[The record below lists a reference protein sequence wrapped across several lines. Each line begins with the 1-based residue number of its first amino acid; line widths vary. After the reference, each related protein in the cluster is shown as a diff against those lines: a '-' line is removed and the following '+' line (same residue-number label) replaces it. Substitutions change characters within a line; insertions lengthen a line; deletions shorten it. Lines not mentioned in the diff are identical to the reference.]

1 MAPAGR
7 SSSWRGGKDQRR
19 ACCTFKVAVY
29 TGVFAFTCF
38 FLAFFE
44 LGRNG
49 YLTGSTG
56 IGQQFASMS
65 WLQTPE
71 QEGET
76 VSDQLVVPGR
86 SDTTQV
92 DNDDDE
98 STEGVPGEPNSPSKQ
113 EEIASNT
120 QQEELQSNSHTK
132 HDTNTSLG
140 GGSLEREE
148 QARRDPV
155 GRLEE
160 ENDSD
165 ENGTEGVPGEP
176 NSPSKQEEIASNTQ
190 QEELQINSHTK
201 HDTNTSLGG
210 GSLERREQARR
221 EPVGRLEEEEDSD
234 GGSAATKVP
243 TSGNSTK
250 TPVELGTDELKH
262 EHEGATVDKILVE
275 GKKFLLLRN
284 CMQKCSCGKNEY

>member
-7 SSSWRGGKDQRR
+7 SNSWRGGKDQRR
-19 ACCTFKVAVY
+19 TYCTFKVAVY

-49 YLTGSTG
+49 YLTGSKG

-76 VSDQLVVPGR
+76 VSGQLVVPGR

-92 DNDDDE
+92 DDDDDDAE
-98 STEGVPGEPNSPSKQ
+98 STQGVPGEPNSPSKQ
-113 EEIASNT
+113 EEIASNA
-120 QQEELQSNSHTK
+120 Q
-132 HDTNTSLG
+132 
-140 GGSLEREE
+140 R
-148 QARRDPV
+148 
-155 GRLEE
+155 
-160 ENDSD
+160 
-165 ENGTEGVPGEP
+165 
-176 NSPSKQEEIASNTQ
+176 
-190 QEELQINSHTK
+190 EELQINSHTK

-210 GSLERREQARR
+210 GSLEREEQTRT
-221 EPVGRLEEEEDSD
+221 EPAGRLEEEKDSD
-234 GGSAATKVP
+234 GGSAALIVP

-250 TPVELGTDELKH
+250 NPLELETDELKH
-262 EHEGATVDKILVE
+262 EHEGATVDKVVVE
-275 GKKFLLLRN
+275 GKKSSSYREIICENAHLVRMNTDRSINQSILFGIVSSRLGCLNPRP
-284 CMQKCSCGKNEY
+284 